1 MLGMLLQW
9 YRRRFS
15 DPEAIALLVIL
26 VVGFGILFFFHNLLA
41 PLLVAIVMAYLLEW
55 PTARLERLGCSRTW
69 AASIMLI
76 FSVSILLL
84 LTLVVVPIAWQ
95 QGIYLIRD
103 MPTMLSHLSDFAATL
118 PKRYPALVDV
128 GIFDA
133 MTENMRSR
141 LTGVGDQ
148 VVKFSLASLVGLLTL
163 AIYLILV
170 PLMVFFL
177 LKDKEQMLNAVRRVL
192 PRNRTLAG
200 RVWVEMN
207 QQITNYIRGKVLEM
221 VVVGVATYLGFIV
234 FGLNYSLLLAVL
246 VGLSVLIPYIGAFV
260 VTIPVVFV
268 ALFQFGH
275 GPEFW
280 TLFAVYLIIQ
290 ALDGNVL
297 VPILFS
303 EAVNLHPLVIILSVV
318 IFGGFW
324 GFWGVFFAIPLAT
337 LVKAVVYAWPNDVI
351 IDEDNAVSS

>member
-1 MLGMLLQW
+1 MLLQW

-260 VTIPVVFV
+260 VTIPVIFV